1 MSTMIFLIPAQLQNS
16 LELSESISIGLFQ
29 GIKILI
35 ASTIAGLVLRKFYM
49 RYSLTFSSPRNYG
62 NTLLLVLVSVSS
74 IIAIVKSSLAL
85 SLGLV
90 GALSVVRFRTA
101 VKEPYT
107 LSYILLSVCTGI
119 GIGAEQYVFSGLV
132 LATGIALT
140 TTLTMSANI
149 KSTKSNKLS
158 NNCEAVSISSRNM
171 ESIEKS
177 IKFLTETVNLVNI
190 KSVNSVDGLCSA
202 VIEIE
207 AEDYNELTKLIS
219 NLSTLDGVMSVST
232 YNSPQS

>member
-1 MSTMIFLIPAQLQNS
+1 MIPFTPAQLQSS
-16 LELSESISIGLFQ
+16 LELSESINIGVGQ
-29 GIKILI
+29 GIKILL

-119 GIGAEQYVFSGLV
+119 GIGAEQYIFAGLV
-132 LATGIALT
+132 LATGITLT

-149 KSTKSNKLS
+149 NSSKANILS
-158 NNCEAVSISSRNM
+158 NNCEAVSISSSEM
-171 ESIEKS
+171 SSIENS
-177 IKFLTETVNLVNI
+177 IRFLKESVNLVNI
-190 KSVNSVDGLCSA
+190 KSINAVEGLCSA
-202 VIEIE
+202 VIEIQ
-207 AEDYNELTKLIS
+207 AEDHSSLTKLIS
-219 NLSTLDGVMSVST
+219 EISSFDGILSVST